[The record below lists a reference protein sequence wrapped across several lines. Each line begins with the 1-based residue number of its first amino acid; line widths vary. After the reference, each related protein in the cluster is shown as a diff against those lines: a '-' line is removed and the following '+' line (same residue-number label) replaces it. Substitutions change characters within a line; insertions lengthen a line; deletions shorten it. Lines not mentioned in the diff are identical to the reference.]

1 MRRVSFHCIIHR
13 EAIVA
18 KLKNSKLQK
27 VMQLD
32 VLVVRFIVARPLNH
46 RQFRQLLEENESE
59 NCD

>member
-1 MRRVSFHCIIHR
+1 M
-13 EAIVA
+13 A

-46 RQFRQLLEENESE
+46 RQFRQLLEEYESE
-59 NCD
+59 NGD